1 MPTQYPQFCL
11 LVHKAYNIY
20 YLTFK
25 KKKKFSDPSIV
36 QCLAHSRAFR
46 VQAIINNIYHTIL
59 CHTKLYF
66 HAR

>member
-46 VQAIINNIYHTIL
+46 VQAIINNI
-59 CHTKLYF
+59 
-66 HAR
+66 